1 VARIRIQRFEK
12 ELLKLIS
19 NTINFK
25 LRDKHFEFVTITAVK
40 LTNDMSFARIYFSHM
55 NKYKDAEIQ
64 KALNKSSGAIKKAI
78 ADMKLMRKIPDLIF
92 SYDKIEDNAR
102 KIDQIFEKIKSEKQD
117 STDPE

>member
-1 VARIRIQRFEK
+1 MPRIRIQRFEK

-19 NTINFK
+19 NTINLK

-40 LTNDMSFARIYFSHM
+40 LTNDLSHAKIFFSHM

-78 ADMKLMRKIPDLIF
+78 AEMKLMRKIPDLVF
-92 SYDKIEDNAR
+92 SYDKVEDNAR
-102 KIDQIFEKIKSEKQD
+102 KIDQIFERIRSEKQD
-117 STDPE
+117 SPDSE

>member
-1 VARIRIQRFEK
+1 MAKIRIQRFEK

-40 LTNDMSFARIYFSHM
+40 LSNDLSHARIYFSHM
-55 NKYKDAEIQ
+55 DKYKDTEIQ
-64 KALNKSSGAIKKAI
+64 KAFNKSSGAIKKAI
-78 ADMKLMRKIPDLIF
+78 AEMKLMRRIPDLVF

-102 KIDQIFEKIKSEKQD
+102 KIDQIFEHIRSEKQD
-117 STDPE
+117 NPDSE